1 MPSGDVDRILVYAVP
16 WPEMRTLPLSDA
28 KAKLSRVVDDI
39 VRRDE
44 RVTITKNGTPAA
56 VILSAEDYE
65 SLNATLEILSDPEF
79 AADVR
84 RGLQSLKRGK
94 GLRLPQVFGK

>member
-1 MPSGDVDRILVYAVP
+1 
-16 WPEMRTLPLSDA
+16 MRTVPLSDA
-28 KAKLSRVVDDI
+28 KARLSRVVDDI

-44 RVTITKNGTPAA
+44 RITITRNGTPAA
-56 VILSAEDYE
+56 VMLSAEEYE

-84 RGLQSLKRGK
+84 RGLRSLKRGK
-94 GLRLPQVFGK
+94 GHTLEQVFGRKK

>member
-1 MPSGDVDRILVYAVP
+1 VK
-16 WPEMRTLPLSDA
+16 TLPLSDA
-28 KAKLSRVVDDI
+28 KARLSRVVNDV

-44 RVTITKNGTPAA
+44 RITITKNGTPAA
-56 VILSAEDYE
+56 VMLSAEDYE

-84 RGLQSLKRGK
+84 RGIGSLKRGR
-94 GLRLPQVFGK
+94 GQTLDQVFGRTK

>member
-1 MPSGDVDRILVYAVP
+1 
-16 WPEMRTLPLSDA
+16 MRTLPLSDA
-28 KAKLSRVVDDI
+28 KAKLSRIVDDV

-44 RVTITKNGTPAA
+44 RVTITRNGTPAA
-56 VILSAEDYE
+56 VMLSAEDYE

-84 RGLQSLKRGK
+84 RGRRRLKRGE
-94 GLRLPQVFGK
+94 GLTFAEVFGPEQ

>member
-1 MPSGDVDRILVYAVP
+1 MK
-16 WPEMRTLPLSDA
+16 TLPLSDA
-28 KAKLSRVVDDI
+28 KAKLSRIVDDV

-44 RVTITKNGTPAA
+44 RVTITRNGTPAA
-56 VILSAEDYE
+56 VMLSAEDYE

-84 RGLQSLKRGK
+84 RGRRSLKRGK
-94 GLRLPQVFGK
+94 GLTFAQVFGPDK